1 MGEKSY
7 VLRYSPRVIHIQ
19 EVPKDHEEEPVM
31 KCAAIAYRPGGTR
44 LGHDGRIFATVGEA
58 LAQARYKVALFEQ
71 RLCLRCEKAA
81 RRVLLQQEQA
91 GTEGKR

>member
-44 LGHDGRIFATVGEA
+44 LGYDGQVFTTVSEA
-58 LAQARYKVALFEQ
+58 LAQVRYKVALFGQ
-71 RLCLRCEKAA
+71 RPCKRCEKAA
-81 RRVLLQQEQA
+81 QRVLLQQEQA